1 MDRAIAPP
9 AASLIVFTA
18 ASGAGFGLLGLLGVL
33 AIADALPIAFGF
45 VPAAVLVGLGLVG
58 GGLAAARC
66 HLGRP
71 ARMLLA
77 FTQWRTSWL
86 SREAVAMAASVAAAL
101 GFASACAW
109 PQGESL
115 RIAAGATMAVLAAVS
130 VACTAMIYASLRPI
144 PQWRTWLVPAA
155 FVLLAGMTG
164 ALVLVLL
171 EHCFGEERSGI
182 NGLAVTAILAAWA
195 AKCAYWRHLD
205 GIPAPVGPPVA
216 AGLNRIGRVRLLDR
230 PLAVGDRALA
240 EIGGGL
246 AWSRARTLRRV
257 AAGLLFALPLVLT
270 VPQPL
275 LGHTGAILAAAAAT
289 IAGVAGV
296 LLERWLF
303 FAEARHVSLGWHGAG
318 GDSSARRSSPP
329 PEIGRR

>member
-33 AIADALPIAFGF
+33 SVADALPIASGF

-86 SREAVAMAASVAAAL
+86 SREGVAITASIAAAF
-101 GFASACAW
+101 GFVSACAW
-109 PQGESL
+109 PQGVSL
-115 RIAAGATMAVLAAVS
+115 RIAAGATMAALAGAS

-144 PQWRTWLVPAA
+144 PQWHTWLVPAV
-155 FVLLAGMTG
+155 FLLLASMTG

-171 EHCFGEERSGI
+171 EHCFGEVRSGI

-195 AKCAYWRHLD
+195 AKCAYWRQLD
-205 GIPAPVGPPVA
+205 GYPAPVGTPVA
-216 AGLNRIGRVRLLDR
+216 AWLNRSRRVLLLDR
-230 PLAVGDRALA
+230 PLADDDRALA
-240 EIGGGL
+240 ETGGGL

-257 AAGLLFALPLVLT
+257 AGGLLFALPLVLT

-289 IAGVAGV
+289 IAGGAGV

-303 FAEARHVSLGWHGAG
+303 FAEARHVSLGWYGVG
-318 GDSSARRSSPP
+318 SDGSAPSLLPP
-329 PEIGRR
+329 AKIGR